1 MGQISLE
8 AVTVGQ
14 PDSTEEPKIP
24 GNFRTLQDL
33 VNGNIDATN
42 LAAAAGVSATQLAAA
57 VQQAL
62 FAPGDLKTSVRTTP
76 GTGWLLCDGAAV
88 SRTTYRAL
96 FDEIRETWG
105 AGDRST
111 TFNVPDLRGRAMIMA
126 GTGTGLTARTL
137 AQRLGV
143 ETHRLTISE
152 MPAHAHTVATDAAD
166 PDHTHASQSGTAF
179 LTDNVTG
186 RNGVYDATAGGNR
199 GFGNAGGGFTG
210 AADAALNHAHGI
222 RSEGG
227 GGTHENMQPSAVVN
241 VFVKT

>member
-76 GTGWLLCDGAAV
+76 GTGW
-88 SRTTYRAL
+88 R
-96 FDEIRETWG
+96 WG
-105 AGDRST
+105 AGGGWSK
-111 TFNVPDLRGRAMIMA
+111 IQ
-126 GTGTGLTARTL
+126 TAPCSACARP
-137 AQRLGV
+137 
-143 ETHRLTISE
+143 TIPRHS
-152 MPAHAHTVATDAAD
+152 
-166 PDHTHASQSGTAF
+166 S
-179 LTDNVTG
+179 
-186 RNGVYDATAGGNR
+186 
-199 GFGNAGGGFTG
+199 
-210 AADAALNHAHGI
+210 
-222 RSEGG
+222 
-227 GGTHENMQPSAVVN
+227 
-241 VFVKT
+241 